1 MKNRRKHP
9 RLPIIKDLAK
19 EVFISTDAGFFPAL
33 LMNLSA
39 GGIYLMMHSELKP
52 GTQVCLIFDFDSLKT
67 DMITGKVVRN
77 EKKNLIWN
85 TAIAFTDMKDED
97 FQKIIEMSE
106 DFTDCENKISLG
118 VTDVC
123 DKSCRYFSL
132 CEKPLKLKK

>member
-1 MKNRRKHP
+1 
-9 RLPIIKDLAK
+9 
-19 EVFISTDAGFFPAL
+19 
-33 LMNLSA
+33 
-39 GGIYLMMHSELKP
+39 
-52 GTQVCLIFDFDSLKT
+52 
-67 DMITGKVVRN
+67 MITGKVVRN